1 MEGSAGRA
9 PGRVKNAILIAGPT
23 ASGKSAMALDLAVKL
38 GGAVINADSMQVYSG
53 LRVLTAR
60 PSGEDLAHAPH
71 HLYGHVDPA
80 ADHSTGAWLRD
91 VKALFDEGRLEGR
104 RPIFVGGTG
113 LYFRA
118 LTEGLSE
125 MPDIPQTVR
134 DRWRYHLL
142 EDGVANLHGILLRR
156 DPQAALRIGKTDS
169 QRVVRALEVLDA
181 SGRSILEWQA
191 MRNEPLVDLASA
203 KAGVLDT
210 SRDILV
216 ERIDR
221 RLERM
226 VDEGAMDEV
235 RDLLARRLDHA
246 KPAMKAIGVREFG
259 AAIAGRSTIAEAVDR
274 AKIATRQYAKRQATW
289 FRHQLGVAWTR
300 IDRAG

>member
-1 MEGSAGRA
+1 MEGSAGPA
-9 PGRVKNAILIAGPT
+9 PGRVKNALLIAGPT
-23 ASGKSAMALDLAVKL
+23 ASGKSAMALDLAGKFN
-38 GGAVINADSMQVYSG
+38 GAVINADSMQIYSG
-53 LRVLTAR
+53 LRLLTAS
-60 PSGEDLAHAPH
+60 PSDEDLARAPH

-80 ADHSTGAWLRD
+80 ADYSTGAWLRD
-91 VKALFDEGRLEGR
+91 VKTLFDEERLEGR

-125 MPDIPQTVR
+125 MPAIPESVR
-134 DRWRYHLL
+134 ERWRYHLL
-142 EDGVANLHGILLRR
+142 EDGVAELHGILLRR
-156 DPQAALRIGKTDS
+156 DPQAALRIGRTDS

-191 MRNEPLVDLASA
+191 MRNEPLVDLATA
-203 KAGVLDT
+203 RAGVLDIPR
-210 SRDILV
+210 SLLV

-221 RLERM
+221 RLEQM
-226 VDEGAMDEV
+226 VEDGAIEEV
-235 RDLLARRLDHA
+235 RNLLARGLDDA

-259 AAIAGRSTIAEAVDR
+259 AAIAGKLTLEEAVER

-289 FRHQLGVAWTR
+289 FRHQLDAAWTR
-300 IDRAG
+300 VNPA

>member
-1 MEGSAGRA
+1 M
-9 PGRVKNAILIAGPT
+9 KNALLIAGPT
-23 ASGKSAMALDLAVKL
+23 ASGKSAMALDLATKL
-38 GGAVINADSMQVYSG
+38 GGAIINADSMQVYSG

-60 PSGEDLAHAPH
+60 PTGAEMERIPH
-71 HLYGHVDPA
+71 LLYGHIDPA
-80 ADHSTGAWLRD
+80 ADYSTGAWLRD

-125 MPDIPQTVR
+125 MPDIPRFIR

-142 EDGVANLHGILLRR
+142 EDGVAKLHDILLRR
-156 DPQAALRIGKTDS
+156 DPEAAMRIRKTDS

-181 SGRSILEWQA
+181 SGRSILDWQA
-191 MRNEPLVDLASA
+191 LRNEPLVDMATA
-203 KAGVLDT
+203 RAGVLEVP
-210 SRDILV
+210 RDVLV

-221 RLERM
+221 RFDRM
-226 VDEGAMDEV
+226 VEEGAMEEV
-235 RDLLARRLDHA
+235 RALLARKLSDA
-246 KPAMKAIGVREFG
+246 QPAMKAIGVREFRDVVE
-259 AAIAGRSTIAEAVDR
+259 GRLSMAEAIER

-289 FRHQLGVAWTR
+289 FRHQLDERWRRVGPTA
-300 IDRAG
+300 